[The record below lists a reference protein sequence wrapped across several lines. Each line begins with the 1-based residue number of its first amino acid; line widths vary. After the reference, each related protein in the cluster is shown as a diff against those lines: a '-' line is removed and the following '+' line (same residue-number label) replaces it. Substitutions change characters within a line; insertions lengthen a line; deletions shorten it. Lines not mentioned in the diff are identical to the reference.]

1 MSFLT
6 FLGFKKMVD
15 DGAEVLEFP
24 KPKAV
29 PKVPEAKQPETP
41 KEEVSTVY
49 YWLGLTDTN
58 RVSFNMPY
66 REITMSKQGV
76 QQMIDQLAFYQSQL
90 YDEDGTPGDD
100 PDGGEP
106 VPVPEQKAA

>member
-1 MSFLT
+1 MSFLS
-6 FLGFKKMVD
+6 FLGFGKMVK

-29 PKVPEAKQPETP
+29 PKVPEVKQPEQP
-41 KEEVSTVY
+41 KPEVSTVF
-49 YWLGLTDTN
+49 YWLGLTDNN

-66 REITMSKQGV
+66 REITMSKRGV
-76 QQMIDQLAFYQSQL
+76 QQMIDQLEFYQSQL
-90 YDEDGTPGDD
+90 DDEDDTPSDD
-100 PDGGEP
+100 PDGGES